1 MNPQA
6 SKTLCTMFCA
16 TNRLNA
22 AAVAPSTEV
31 VIANV
36 EAPFGLFVEVLE
48 LSSFAESPDPVDGLL
63 ITLIRRLHDTVAGAL
78 ALLALGRFQQAEI
91 LSRTVMESALSFQY
105 ILAENSGHRL
115 VQYFQHYVQ
124 VEREQ
129 NRKWQNEIAGSPAS
143 THEDHQHRITDKAEA
158 LDGYEAFIQHFKAT
172 LPASPVLNRG
182 WPSTYDIC
190 VALGKALDYRTVY
203 MAMCSQAHHD
213 AEDILN
219 DFIVGSATDYEI
231 RSEQLERETGNFSIF
246 LLLCSIRYYLDSL
259 AQIGDRYMFPTVQAQ
274 SARSLDV
281 VSTLAEKVA
290 SQGFVNGE
298 FNGFVPRRI

>member
-1 MNPQA
+1 
-6 SKTLCTMFCA
+6 MFCA

-63 ITLIRRLHDTVAGAL
+63 ITLIRRLHDTVSGAL

-105 ILAENSGHRL
+105 ILAENSGYRL

-129 NRKWQNEIAGSPAS
+129 NRKWQNELAGTPAA
-143 THEDHQHRITDKAEA
+143 TREDHQRRITDKAGA
-158 LDGYEAFIQHFKAT
+158 LDGYEAFIQHFTAT
-172 LPASPVLNRG
+172 LPVSPVLNGR

-219 DFIVGSATDYEI
+219 DFIVGSTTDYRL
-231 RSEQLERETGNFSIF
+231 RSSKR
-246 LLLCSIRYYLDSL
+246 
-259 AQIGDRYMFPTVQAQ
+259 A
-274 SARSLDV
+274 AR
-281 VSTLAEKVA
+281 A
-290 SQGFVNGE
+290 
-298 FNGFVPRRI
+298 